1 MRQPETDE
9 EGYLVNLQDW
19 TPQVAELLA
28 EREGIELTPDHWEVI
43 DALRTFYQT
52 FEQAPSMRPLVK
64 WVGQRLGEEKGRSIY
79 LMRLF
84 PPSPAKLGCKIA
96 GLPRPHHCI

>member
-1 MRQPETDE
+1 MRQPATDQ
-9 EGYLVNLQDW
+9 EGYLVNLEDW
-19 TPQVAELLA
+19 TPEVAGLLA
-28 EREGIELTPDHWEVI
+28 ERESIELTPDHWELIEVM
-43 DALRTFYQT
+43 REFYQT

-64 WVGQRLGEEKGRSIY
+64 WVGQRLGTEKGRSIY

>member
-28 EREGIELTPDHWEVI
+28 EQDGIELTPDHWEVI
-43 DALRTFYQT
+43 DVLRTFYQT

-64 WVGQRLGEEKGRSIY
+64 WVGQRLGQEKGRSIY